1 LASSFSLAQ
10 SSSYRI
16 VSLKASKPANQ
27 QGIFPISPYRIL
39 LVAMRETRYN
49 RRGFSNQSEIVTT
62 SDRTRALRWL
72 ILALLFST
80 SVVTYIDRV
89 NISVTARQM
98 MPAFGLTQQEM
109 GWVFSAF
116 VVGYAIFQ
124 LPGGWLADRLG
135 ARLVLT
141 CALIWWSLCTALTA
155 FVAASPLAD
164 MLGIVGALALV
175 RFALGLGEAVALPSF
190 NRAVA
195 NWMPSDARGLGI
207 GIAIGGIGL
216 GSAITPPI
224 AAWVMVNWRWQ
235 TVFYLSAGLGLLMAI
250 LWWTLARDRPE
261 EHPWAPESSPADTP
275 RVERSALFPRLLLQH
290 PSMWWL
296 VLSYS
301 CLGYVAYVYL
311 SWFYLYLVNVRGF
324 DNLRGG
330 LYASLPF
337 WAILVG
343 CPVGGW
349 ATDRLATV
357 YGVTR
362 GRMIAGLSGMA
373 WAGVAIV
380 AGAFAG
386 SASLAIASLSLGA
399 GCLYFAVGAYWA
411 STSDLSKTHAGAL
424 SGLMNTGANLGGAL
438 SPSLTPWL
446 AAQWGWPIALATAG
460 AVALL
465 GAVLWLKIDPTK
477 SPDG

>member
-1 LASSFSLAQ
+1 
-10 SSSYRI
+10 
-16 VSLKASKPANQ
+16 
-27 QGIFPISPYRIL
+27 
-39 LVAMRETRYN
+39 
-49 RRGFSNQSEIVTT
+49 VTNT
-62 SDRTRALRWL
+62 SRTRSISWL
-72 ILALLFST
+72 ILALLFGT

-116 VVGYAIFQ
+116 VVGYALFQ
-124 LPGGWLADRLG
+124 LPGGWLADRCG
-135 ARLVLT
+135 ARLVLAG
-141 CALIWWSLCTALTA
+141 ALIWWSLCTGLTA

-195 NWMPSDARGLGI
+195 NWMPPDARGLGI

-224 AAWVMVNWRWQ
+224 AAWVMVNWKWQ
-235 TVFYLSAGLGLLMAI
+235 TVFYLSAGPGLIMSI

-261 EHPWAPESSPADTP
+261 EHPWTHRASFSTDA
-275 RVERSALFPRLLLQH
+275 PRLDRQPVFRLSLLKH
-290 PSMWWL
+290 STLWWL

-311 SWFYLYLVNVRGF
+311 SWFYLYLVNVREF
-324 DNLRGG
+324 DVLRGG
-330 LYASLPF
+330 LYASAPF
-337 WAILVG
+337 WAILIG
-343 CPVGGW
+343 CPLGGW
-349 ATDRLATV
+349 VTDRLAAA
-357 YGVTR
+357 YGITR
-362 GRMIAGLSGMA
+362 GRSMAGMSGMA
-373 WAGVAIV
+373 CAGCAIA
-380 AGAFAG
+380 AGAFAD
-386 SASLAIASLSLGA
+386 SALTAVACLSVGA

-438 SPSLTPWL
+438 SPSLTPWM
-446 AAQWGWPIALATAG
+446 AAQWGWPIALAAAG

-465 GAVLWLKIDPTK
+465 GAVLWVNIDPAQK
-477 SPDG
+477 LDD

>member
-1 LASSFSLAQ
+1 
-10 SSSYRI
+10 
-16 VSLKASKPANQ
+16 
-27 QGIFPISPYRIL
+27 
-39 LVAMRETRYN
+39 
-49 RRGFSNQSEIVTT
+49 VTN

-72 ILALLFST
+72 ILALLFGT

-116 VVGYAIFQ
+116 VAGYALFQ
-124 LPGGWLADRLG
+124 IPGGWLADRWG

-141 CALIWWSLCTALTA
+141 GALIWWSACTALTA
-155 FVAASPLAD
+155 FVAASPLAG
-164 MLGIVGALALV
+164 MIGIVSALVLV

-195 NWMPSDARGLGI
+195 NWMPADARGLGI

-216 GSAITPPI
+216 GSALTPPL
-224 AAWVMVNWRWQ
+224 AAWVMVNWGWQ
-235 TVFYLSAGLGLLMAI
+235 TVFYLSAALGMVMGLL
-250 LWWTLARDRPE
+250 WWILARDRPQQ
-261 EHPWAPESSPADTP
+261 HPWARHDGSLSSDPGRSEARDGRFGMSLLRQPA
-275 RVERSALFPRLLLQH
+275 L
-290 PSMWWL
+290 WWL

-324 DNLRGG
+324 DALQGG
-330 LYASLPF
+330 LYASTPF

-343 CPVGGW
+343 CPLGGW
-349 ATDRLATV
+349 ATDRMAAR

-362 GRMIAGLSGMA
+362 GRLVAGMSGMMC
-373 WAGVAIV
+373 AGCAIG
-380 AGAFAG
+380 AGAFAD
-386 SASLAIASLSLGA
+386 SSFVAVASLSLGA

-411 STSDLSKTHAGAL
+411 STSDLSKAHAGTL

-438 SPSLTPWL
+438 SPSLTPWM
-446 AAQWGWPIALATAG
+446 ANEWGWPVALAAAG
-460 AVALL
+460 AIAVV
-465 GAVLWLKIDPTK
+465 GAALWLKIDLDEAK
-477 SPDG
+477 AKG

>member
-1 LASSFSLAQ
+1 MT
-10 SSSYRI
+10 
-16 VSLKASKPANQ
+16 N
-27 QGIFPISPYRIL
+27 
-39 LVAMRETRYN
+39 
-49 RRGFSNQSEIVTT
+49 

-72 ILALLFST
+72 ILALLFGT

-116 VVGYAIFQ
+116 VAGYALFQ
-124 LPGGWLADRLG
+124 IPGGWLADRWG

-141 CALIWWSLCTALTA
+141 GALIWWSACTALTA
-155 FVAASPLAD
+155 FVAASPLAG
-164 MLGIVGALALV
+164 MIGIVSALVLV

-195 NWMPSDARGLGI
+195 NWMPADARGLGI

-216 GSAITPPI
+216 GSALTPPL
-224 AAWVMVNWRWQ
+224 AAWVMVNWGWQ
-235 TVFYLSAGLGLLMAI
+235 TVFYLSAALGMVMGLL
-250 LWWTLARDRPE
+250 WWILARDRPQQ
-261 EHPWAPESSPADTP
+261 HPWARHDGSLSSDPGRSEARDGRFGMSLLRQPA
-275 RVERSALFPRLLLQH
+275 L
-290 PSMWWL
+290 WWL

-324 DNLRGG
+324 DALQGG
-330 LYASLPF
+330 LYASTPF

-343 CPVGGW
+343 CPLGGW
-349 ATDRLATV
+349 ATDRMAAR

-362 GRMIAGLSGMA
+362 GRLVAGMSGMMC
-373 WAGVAIV
+373 AGCAIG
-380 AGAFAG
+380 AGAFAD
-386 SASLAIASLSLGA
+386 SSFVAVASLSLGA

-411 STSDLSKTHAGAL
+411 STSDLSKAHAGTL

-438 SPSLTPWL
+438 SPSLTPWM
-446 AAQWGWPIALATAG
+446 ANEWGWPVALAAAG
-460 AVALL
+460 AIAMV
-465 GAVLWLKIDPTK
+465 GAALWLKIDLEERHEARGEGP
-477 SPDG
+477 GARG